1 MRRKDLIKDVKI
13 VEPPIHELHKGSS
26 VLMRSCFLGCGFFFV
41 LIIGLLIGLRF
52 YIGSGLKT
60 VTILPPNF
68 PLEEIP
74 LYNKDKIDKM
84 TFITGESKSRRVEL
98 AAILPKIIMIPFLLE
113 ENENTADTKEKNN
126 FKNLFK
132 TLASPVTDK
141 KDNFKIEWQNID
153 NSYVNF
159 INTYQNELRKK
170 NFIIDTTGEGSD
182 YKKID
187 FSRTDGYTGT
197 IYAENKSEQKNKIT
211 HAFLMLNMPPA
222 QK

>member
-60 VTILPPNF
+60 VTVLPPNF

-74 LYNKDKIDKM
+74 LYNKDKINNM
-84 TFITGESKSRRVEL
+84 TFISGESKSRRVEL
-98 AAILPKIIMIPFLLE
+98 AAIFPKIIMIPFILE
-113 ENENTADTKEKNN
+113 EEKNTTITKEKNN
-126 FKNLFK
+126 FKDLFE
-132 TLASPVTDK
+132 TITTPVTDK

-159 INTYQNELRKK
+159 INTYQNELRKNK
-170 NFIIDTTGEGSD
+170 FIIDATGEGPD

-187 FSRTDGYTGT
+187 FSRNDGYAGT
-197 IYAENKSEQKNKIT
+197 IYAENKSDQKNKIT
-211 HAFLMLNMPPA
+211 YSFLMLNMPPT